1 MILLTLNVKGSMRR
15 LLLVLALFGCKAKN
29 ETSSASASSS
39 APTTVHFPTSSCGEE
54 VVTDEGIGT
63 LRIGATVESIK
74 QKCNVLRDTTVS
86 GPEGMP
92 ARKLAVAFSRD
103 TVDVEIVDGRV
114 WRIAVH
120 SPGLRTASLIGVGT
134 LNQRL
139 QTLKDPHGAMGEGA
153 LFVLTPQ
160 HCGMSF
166 RLANAGPRGM
176 RGDLD
181 KAGLRSLP
189 IEAMVSEVLVFGC
202 HR

>member
-1 MILLTLNVKGSMRR
+1 MRR

-29 ETSSASASSS
+29 DASSGSASSS
-39 APTTVHFPTSSCGEE
+39 TPPTVLFPTSSCGAE
-54 VVTDEGIGT
+54 VITGEGIGE

-74 QKCNVLRDTTVS
+74 QKCKVLRDTTVS
-86 GPEGMP
+86 GAEGMP

-103 TVDVEIVDGRV
+103 TVDAEIVDDRV

-120 SPGLRTASLIGVGT
+120 SPGIRTASLIGVGT

-139 QTLKDPHGAMGEGA
+139 LTLKDPHGAMGEGA

-160 HCGMSF
+160 LCGMSF

-181 KAGLRSLP
+181 KAGLRALP
-189 IEAMVSEVLVFGC
+189 IETVVSEVLIFGC
-202 HR
+202 HPTPSQSPG

>member
-1 MILLTLNVKGSMRR
+1 MRR

-29 ETSSASASSS
+29 ETPSSSS
-39 APTTVHFPTSSCGEE
+39 APSSVSFPTSSCGEE
-54 VVTDEGIGT
+54 VITDEGIGH

-74 QKCNVLRDTTVS
+74 QKCKVLRDTTVS

-92 ARKLAVAFSRD
+92 ARKLAVAFSKD
-103 TVDVEIVDGRV
+103 TVDAEIVDGRV

-120 SPGLRTASLIGVGT
+120 SPGLRTAGLIGVGT

-139 QTLKDPHGAMGEGA
+139 LTLKDPRGVMGEGA
-153 LFVLTPQ
+153 LFVVSPQ

-166 RLANAGPRGM
+166 RLANTGPRGM

-181 KAGLRSLP
+181 KAGLFHLP
-189 IEAMVSEVLVFGC
+189 IESTVSEVLVFGC
-202 HR
+202 HPGTGKEPRAE

>member
-1 MILLTLNVKGSMRR
+1 MRR

-29 ETSSASASSS
+29 ETQSSSS
-39 APTTVHFPTSSCGEE
+39 APVSVRFPTSSCGEE
-54 VVTDEGIGT
+54 VITDEGIGQ

-74 QKCNVLRDTTVS
+74 QKCKVLRDTTVT
-86 GPEGMP
+86 GAEGMP
-92 ARKLAVAFSRD
+92 ARKLAVAFTKD
-103 TVDVEIVDGRV
+103 TVDAEIVDGRV

-120 SPGLRTASLIGVGT
+120 SPGIRTASLIGVGT

-153 LFVLTPQ
+153 LFVLSPQ

-166 RLANAGPRGM
+166 RLANAGPAGQK
-176 RGDLD
+176 GDLD
-181 KAGLRSLP
+181 KAGLRRLP
-189 IEAMVSEVLVFGC
+189 IEATVSEVLIVGC

>member
-1 MILLTLNVKGSMRR
+1 MRR
-15 LLLVLALFGCKAKN
+15 LLFVLALVGCKAKN
-29 ETSSASASSS
+29 ETSSAAASSS
-39 APTTVHFPTSSCGEE
+39 APSTVRFPTSSCGEE
-54 VVTDEGIGT
+54 VITDEGIGQ

-74 QKCNVLRDTTVS
+74 QKCKVLRDTTVN
-86 GPEGMP
+86 GAEGMP

-103 TVDVEIVDGRV
+103 TVDAEIVEDRV

-139 QTLKDPHGAMGEGA
+139 QSLKDPRGAMGEGA

-181 KAGLRSLP
+181 KAGLRALP
-189 IEAMVSEVLVFGC
+189 IETVVSEVLVFGC

>member
-1 MILLTLNVKGSMRR
+1 VI
-15 LLLVLALFGCKAKN
+15 
-29 ETSSASASSS
+29 
-39 APTTVHFPTSSCGEE
+39 FPATSCGEE
-54 VVTDEGIGT
+54 VVTEEGIGQ

-74 QKCNVLRDTTVS
+74 EKCKVLRDTIVS
-86 GPEGMP
+86 GVEGMP

-103 TVDVEIVDGRV
+103 TVDAEIVDGRV

-139 QTLKDPHGAMGEGA
+139 QSLKDPHGAMGEGG

-181 KAGLRSLP
+181 KAGLRALP
-189 IEAMVSEVLVFGC
+189 IETVVSEILVFGC
-202 HR
+202 HAKSGTKPAD